1 MSDGDGTPKT
11 SATIFEG
18 LLAEAGN
25 DRRRETLGRLREA
38 CDDLA
43 ARGQPLRLADIQK
56 AVESRHGKEAG
67 PKAQSVSN
75 ERKRPVGMYHYVEA
89 RERERAAES
98 APGRSGRCRSGD
110 PLTAMIDSI
119 DDMDVRSAV
128 RDLQDR
134 CIASEKALERAK
146 VLFKAL
152 RPGMDIGRLFG
163 GEAVPLEGGPPA
175 PAAAE
180 QVEALGRLIGILTD
194 DAKLGLVGLGYDGRR
209 VRRRSGT
216 RDELVDPN
224 TLDHCAALL
233 GHLGGAA
240 TPKAGR
246 IAPP

>member
-1 MSDGDGTPKT
+1 MSDIAETPKT
-11 SATIFEG
+11 SATIFEC
-18 LLAEAGN
+18 LMAEAGN

-38 CDDLA
+38 CDALA
-43 ARGQPLRLADIQK
+43 ARRQSLRLADIQK
-56 AVESRHGKEAG
+56 AVETRHGKEAG

-75 ERKRPVGMYHYVEA
+75 ERKRPFGMYHYVEA

-98 APGRSGRCRSGD
+98 APGRSGRRRSSD
-110 PLTAMIDSI
+110 PLTAMVDSI
-119 DDMDVRSAV
+119 EDMDVRSAV

-134 CIASEKALERAK
+134 CVSAEKALERAK
-146 VLFKAL
+146 ALFKAL
-152 RPGMDIGRLFG
+152 RPGADVGRLLN
-163 GEAVPLEGGPPA
+163 GEAMSPEDGSPA
-175 PAAAE
+175 SAPAE
-180 QVEALGRLIGILTD
+180 QVEALGRLLGILTD
-194 DAKLGLVGLGYDGRR
+194 DARLGVVGLGFDGRR

-233 GHLGGAA
+233 AHLGGAV